1 MDIGNSKASK
11 EEEKKKRKKKGQN
24 LSNFDMTFQ
33 HYNFQRLSMSNSPV
47 NT

>member
-11 EEEKKKRKKKGQN
+11 EEEREKKKKGQN